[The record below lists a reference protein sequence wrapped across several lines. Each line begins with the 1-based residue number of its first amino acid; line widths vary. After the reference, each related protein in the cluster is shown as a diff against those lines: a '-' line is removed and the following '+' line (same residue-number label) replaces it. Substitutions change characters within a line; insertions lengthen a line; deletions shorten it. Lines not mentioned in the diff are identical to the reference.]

1 MIADAPYS
9 LFVGEETAAVAL
21 HSMLEALP
29 AKATVM
35 GYLET
40 TQPGEEVPYTG
51 QHALPWVYRHEAPAT
66 ISATLI
72 EAVRSLALPDTP
84 GVAYLAGEALT
95 CQAVRRYLMQE
106 KHWPR
111 TAIRVKPFW
120 TPGKTGL
127 D

>member
-1 MIADAPYS
+1 MIADVPYH
-9 LFVGEETAAVAL
+9 LFVGEETATVAI

-29 AKATVM
+29 AQATVM
-35 GYLET
+35 GCLET

-51 QHALPWVYRHEAPAT
+51 PHALPWVYRYKAPAAT
-66 ISATLI
+66 STTLI
-72 EAVRSLALPDTP
+72 EAVRALALPDTP

-106 KHWPR
+106 KRWPR
-111 TAIRVKPFW
+111 TAIRAKPFW